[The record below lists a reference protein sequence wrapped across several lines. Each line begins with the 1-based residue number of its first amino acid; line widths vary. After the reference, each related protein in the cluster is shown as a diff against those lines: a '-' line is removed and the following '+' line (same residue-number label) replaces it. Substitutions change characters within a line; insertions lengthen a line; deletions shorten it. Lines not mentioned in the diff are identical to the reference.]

1 MSVKEDNVSLLKRV
15 REMCLNGQVAG
26 AELELHSVHRQAGCP
41 PEARVVLAALLARR
55 GRHKDARAILKDV
68 QPDTIPQ
75 SDPCQ
80 VKLAVSV
87 LIALDRP
94 DEAEELSRA
103 FHRAYGHEAT
113 RWLRDMSVP
122 GSYRLRW
129 SPDLAVDELA
139 HDLAREPKAI
149 AALVYA
155 QRHQRD
161 LPTIKLLR
169 KAIRRIVPL
178 FEHDGPQMASICRA
192 IAELSVMAGDHH
204 QARRWAHRGLE
215 EDPYCATLALLI
227 DRLPDDD
234 STALPARSVLT
245 CVAQHHPQYPD
256 VQAALIRRESAE
268 GQVTAARDRLARWLK
283 REPYSPHALQLQE
296 DLAA

>member
-15 REMCLNGQVAG
+15 HEMCQNGQVAG

-41 PEARVVLAALLARR
+41 SSARVVLAALLARR
-55 GRHKDARAILKDV
+55 DRHEDARAILKHV
-68 QPDTIPQ
+68 QPYTLEQ
-75 SDPCQ
+75 MDPSQ
-80 VKLAVSV
+80 IKLAVSILV
-87 LIALDRP
+87 TLDRP
-94 DEAEELSRA
+94 DDAEDLAKA

-113 RWLRDMSVP
+113 QWLRDMSVP

-139 HDLAREPKAI
+139 HGLAREPKAI
-149 AALVYA
+149 AALVFA
-155 QRHQRD
+155 QQHQRD
-161 LPTIKLLR
+161 LPTVQLLR

-178 FEHDGPQMASICRA
+178 FENDSRQMTSICRA
-192 IAELSVMAGDHH
+192 MAELSLLAADHP

-227 DRLPDDD
+227 DRLPDDE

-256 VQAALIRRESAE
+256 VQAALIRRESSE
-268 GQVTAARDRLARWLK
+268 GQDAAARDRLARWLQ
-283 REPYSPHALQLQE
+283 REPHSPHALQLQE
-296 DLAA
+296 ELAA